1 MDNKLYWIW
10 LSLAAG
16 PGSSLPRKLIEYFDG
31 NIEAIYK
38 AEKTEYKNA
47 KATPK
52 NISALSDKSLASA
65 EDIIKW
71 CSEKNV
77 KILTYEDDLYP
88 QRLKSL
94 ADWPA
99 VLYYIGEFYNIDDE
113 LCIASV
119 GTRRMTK
126 YGHDTAYSFCYDFAK
141 SGAIVVS
148 GLAAGIDT
156 VSHRAAL
163 DAGGKT
169 IAVIGTRIDKV
180 YPSENREIMREIAR
194 KGLLI
199 TEFHPFFKT
208 QASNFPIRNR
218 IISGLSEATV
228 VFEADSKSG
237 SLITANLA
245 RKQGRQIYALPG
257 NIGEEGALG
266 TNELIREGSRIVTR
280 ANDIL
285 NEFTNKYDLNIR
297 NGNLFDYSPK
307 KHNTDTFGKKH
318 PDKIIQ
324 ITNEIEKSVYA
335 QLYVDTPISAE
346 QLSVPGCGYNE
357 ICSALTMLELSGYI
371 TAHPGNAYTK
381 K

>member
-1 MDNKLYWIW
+1 MDNKIYWIW

-16 PGSSLPRKLIEYFDG
+16 PGSTLPRKLTEYFDG
-31 NIEAIYK
+31 DITAIYE
-38 AEKTEYKNA
+38 ADIAQYKKA

-52 NISALSDKSLASA
+52 NIFALNDKSLDLA
-65 EDIIKW
+65 EDIINW
-71 CSEKNV
+71 CNAKNV
-77 KILTYEDDLYP
+77 KILTFEDEIYP
-88 QRLKSL
+88 ERLKSIP
-94 ADWPA
+94 DWPA
-99 VLYYIGEFYNIDDE
+99 VLYYIGEFYDIDKE
-113 LCIASV
+113 LCISSV

-141 SGAIVVS
+141 SGAVVVS

-156 VSHRAAL
+156 VCHRAAL

-169 IAVIGTRIDKV
+169 VAVIGTRIDKV
-180 YPSENREIMREIAR
+180 YPAENRDIMREIAR

-208 QASNFPIRNR
+208 QSSNFPIRNR

-237 SLITANLA
+237 SLITANRA

-257 NIGEEGALG
+257 NIGEESALG

-280 ANDIL
+280 ATDIL
-285 NEFTNKYDLNIR
+285 NDFMGKYDLNIK
-297 NGNLFDYSPK
+297 NSNIFDYSPK
-307 KHNTDTFGKKH
+307 RHNTDTFGKKH
-318 PDKIIQ
+318 SEKIVP
-324 ITNEIEKSVYA
+324 ITNEVEKQVYA
-335 QLYVDTPISAE
+335 QLCVDTPVSAE
-346 QLSVPGCGYNE
+346 QISVPGYGYNE
-357 ICSALTMLELSGYI
+357 IVSALTMLELSGYI
-371 TAHPGNAYTK
+371 TSHPGNTYTK